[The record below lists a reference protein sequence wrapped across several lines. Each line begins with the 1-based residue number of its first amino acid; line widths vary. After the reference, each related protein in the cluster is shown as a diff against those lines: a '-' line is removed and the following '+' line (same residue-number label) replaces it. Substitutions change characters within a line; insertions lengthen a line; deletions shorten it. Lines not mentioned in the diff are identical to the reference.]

1 MRNIIA
7 PRLISAT
14 NVEGRTFSNAL
25 DGICTTAHSDA
36 DVSMA
41 QIYLDDILLSIYNE
55 LAVGS
60 NAILPVSLAFAKAM
74 AKMHKIPLFIMIR
87 WLLLTIQNRLN
98 IGYEFKEMSRYT
110 RPIKE
115 RQANRPGSEIA
126 FPIPMLN
133 LVNGGAHASTSLDI
147 QEFMIVPVGAATI
160 ADALRMASEIF
171 MTLQKN
177 LKTIGHNTNIGDE
190 GGFASGFTSTRS
202 ALDGLMEAI
211 YQCGYTDS
219 VKLALDAAS
228 SEFYKDDKYQM
239 QGEGLL
245 LKSSMLIKYY
255 EALIRDYPIISIEDA
270 MAEND
275 WLGWQDITAALGD
288 KIMLVG
294 DDLFTTNEETLQ
306 YGIENGAANAILIK
320 PNQVGTLT
328 DAIKTIALAMS
339 SGYQPI
345 ISHRS
350 GETEDTTIAHLA
362 YGVGSPYIKA
372 GSICRTDRL
381 CKYNE
386 MLRIAEYNSTV

>member
-1 MRNIIA
+1 MKIKHINAREILDSRGRPTVEVDLAIERADGAITLGRASAPSGASVGSREAIELRDLNDNRYFGYGVRTAISNVRNIIA

-133 LVNGGAHASTSLDI
+133 LVNGGAHASNSLT
-147 QEFMIVPVGAATI
+147 QPGNS
-160 ADALRMASEIF
+160 ALPLIS
-171 MTLQKN
+171 KN
-177 LKTIGHNTNIGDE
+177 L
-190 GGFASGFTSTRS
+190 
-202 ALDGLMEAI
+202 
-211 YQCGYTDS
+211 
-219 VKLALDAAS
+219 
-228 SEFYKDDKYQM
+228 
-239 QGEGLL
+239 
-245 LKSSMLIKYY
+245 
-255 EALIRDYPIISIEDA
+255 
-270 MAEND
+270 
-275 WLGWQDITAALGD
+275 
-288 KIMLVG
+288 
-294 DDLFTTNEETLQ
+294 
-306 YGIENGAANAILIK
+306 
-320 PNQVGTLT
+320 
-328 DAIKTIALAMS
+328 
-339 SGYQPI
+339 
-345 ISHRS
+345 
-350 GETEDTTIAHLA
+350 
-362 YGVGSPYIKA
+362 
-372 GSICRTDRL
+372 
-381 CKYNE
+381 
-386 MLRIAEYNSTV
+386 